1 MSTFGS
7 KATGTNSN
15 LSEAET
21 TVNTQKSKFVGTWKK
36 VSDVGFR
43 EMLVHCGCPW
53 LLSFVIV
60 RKEMKLT
67 MTFTD
72 DDPNKELHL
81 VTPDHEEFLPM
92 DGTFVDVE
100 VTNPFKRKV
109 SCNVVWENNKTMKLI
124 RKDDV
129 TNSMKKVGT
138 LATITRCL
146 TDDNTITS
154 TIDMKR
160 TLNSDGK
167 VARAVITL
175 KRQ

>member
-1 MSTFGS
+1 MELIFPG
-7 KATGTNSN
+7 
-15 LSEAET
+15 EDI
-21 TVNTQKSKFVGTWKK
+21 
-36 VSDVGFR
+36 DVDEDVDFIFHFCYR
-43 EMLVHCGCPW
+43 YN
-53 LLSFVIV
+53 
-60 RKEMKLT
+60 KLII
-67 MTFTD
+67 
-72 DDPNKELHL
+72 
-81 VTPDHEEFLPM
+81 
-92 DGTFVDVE
+92 E